1 MKAPLV
7 IIVAALM
14 AAAGLAGWLAGRKA
28 PPTSEETRGR
38 KLLYYQSAMH
48 PWIKSDEPGN
58 CTICGM
64 KLTPVYEGDTEMTGS
79 ESIISLSTNIINV
92 MHVATS
98 WAERRPIKRTLQ
110 VAGQIDDNPT
120 THRVLSAY
128 VAGRIEKLH
137 YNYTGAE
144 VQAGEPLALIYS
156 PNLLAAEREYLILRQ
171 TQPDGAA
178 ARFGQE
184 QERLIDAART
194 RLRRLG
200 LQDDQIDRLEQKGEA
215 EAVTEIRA
223 PISGTVVM
231 QGAAQGQYVQEGT
244 PLFELADFSVMWFL
258 FDVYE
263 RDLPWVR
270 PGQRVEVRSPA
281 LGSQSWEGTVAFVDP
296 NIKEMSRSARVRV
309 ELPNPI
315 LESDGQ
321 RRRALLHK
329 LYAEGQLE
337 LVTEPVLTVPR
348 SAVLQPGDE
357 ARVYVVKAPGAYERR
372 KVEVGRTG
380 EEAIEIISGLEEG
393 EEVVTT
399 GNLLIDAQAQIH
411 SGGHAHAPQLESGPT
426 APAVPAMDPAHAAP
440 VIEFLQRVAAANAA
454 LAADDLAGYGA
465 ALAELRA
472 AAPAL
477 EKLGPPVAEI
487 LTAIPGPTA
496 PDLNAARLAYLP
508 FSAATVDLAS
518 SLAGSAR
525 PASLKVFKCP
535 MYPAPGKTAYWIQT
549 NLPIRNPFYGAE
561 MLDCGSEVK

>member
-1 MKAPLV
+1 MKAPLA

-28 PPTSEETRGR
+28 PQASSEKGGR

-98 WAERRPIKRTLQ
+98 RAERRPIERTLQ

-171 TQPDGAA
+171 TRPAGGDT
-178 ARFGQE
+178 RFGEE
-184 QERLIDAART
+184 QERLIEAART

-200 LQDDQIDRLEQKGEA
+200 LQDDQIDRLAEKGEA

-258 FDVYE
+258 FEVYE

-270 PGQRVEVRSPA
+270 LGQRVEVRSPS
-281 LGSQSWEGTVAFVDP
+281 LGAKSWEGTVAFVDP

-315 LESDGQ
+315 VESDGQ
-321 RRRALLHK
+321 RRRALFHK
-329 LYAEGQLE
+329 LYAEGRLH
-337 LVTEPVLTVPR
+337 LRTEPVLTVPR
-348 SAVLQPGDE
+348 SSVLQPGDE

-393 EEVVTT
+393 EVVVTT

-411 SGGHAHAPQLESGPT
+411 SGGHTHADHSTSGPA
-426 APAVPAMDPAHAAP
+426 APAVDPAHAAQI
-440 VIEFLQRVAAANAA
+440 VEFLQRVAVANAA

-465 ALAELRA
+465 ALAEVRA

-477 EKLGPPVAEI
+477 EKLGPPVAKI

-496 PDLNAARLAYLP
+496 ADLNAARLAYLP

-535 MYPAPGKTAYWIQT
+535 MYPAPGKTAYWVQT